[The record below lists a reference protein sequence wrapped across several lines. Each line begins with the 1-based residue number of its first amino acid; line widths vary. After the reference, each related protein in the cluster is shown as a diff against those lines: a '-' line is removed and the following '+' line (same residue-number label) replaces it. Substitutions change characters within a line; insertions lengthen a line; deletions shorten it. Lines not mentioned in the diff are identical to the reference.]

1 MLIGVPINIG
11 VPEGSGEDLF
21 EFELWRLTYVFDWNS
36 GKMNNKKWKEVLYP
50 NIFTTISQ
58 QIIYD

>member
-21 EFELWRLTYVFDWNS
+21 EFEPWRLTYVFDWNS

-50 NIFTTISQ
+50 NIFTTIS
-58 QIIYD
+58 